1 MKKVSVEQNLGK
13 KNKCR
18 FLRPRI
24 KTSFLRIKLFSD
36 EAEITPLVSQ
46 PLTLAGIKSEVLLSQ
61 FEAQSSFVP
70 GFLVSLRVDYSA
82 AQKSFD
88 LSFSSP
94 NTIEMLRYFAGE
106 ESIQELSLGVKYKRI
121 VQENSFHIVP
131 RAYQHPWAFL
141 FSALMQLIDLPDYFT
156 ALVVSQMKQIA
167 GSLRTFLDLEIRLR
181 RPRKKFLLVKRNRPQ
196 RIQSVYRLLLSKRKK
211 KQYRRRIRR
220 ALRI

>member
-1 MKKVSVEQNLGK
+1 
-13 KNKCR
+13 
-18 FLRPRI
+18 
-24 KTSFLRIKLFSD
+24 
-36 EAEITPLVSQ
+36 LVSQ

-131 RAYQHPWAFL
+131 RAYNIPGP
-141 FSALMQLIDLPDYFT
+141 SY
-156 ALVVSQMKQIA
+156 SQ
-167 GSLRTFLDLEIRLR
+167 
-181 RPRKKFLLVKRNRPQ
+181 P
-196 RIQSVYRLLLSKRKK
+196 
-211 KQYRRRIRR
+211 
-220 ALRI
+220 